1 MAQKVICTFCG
12 SVCDDVEFDV
22 EEFKAKKFCKLGRSK
37 FSKKER
43 IKAPMVDGKEVSY
56 EEATQ
61 KAAEILV
68 NAKKPLLYGWAS
80 TVNEAIRLG
89 VILTEKVR
97 GVYDQC
103 ASVCH
108 APGTLAVI
116 EEGLPGA
123 SLGAIKNR
131 ADLVIFWGS
140 NPMEAHPRHP
150 LRYSMSAK
158 GLLISGRKDRKVVV
172 VDVRKTKTAK
182 KADVFVQIKPGYD
195 YPIISAL
202 RALIKGEDIEVDEV
216 GGVSKEQLKELA
228 EMMKSAKY
236 GVIFYGL
243 GVTQS
248 RGRDRNIENAVK
260 LIQLLNR
267 YTRFVIWPM
276 RGHYNVVGSGEVP
289 AWEVGYQ
296 YAIDFSR
303 GYPRFSPAEFSANE
317 VLQRK
322 DCDAALVIA
331 ADPVAHF
338 PKASVKHLKKIPV
351 IQIDPFP
358 NMTTLVADVVIPS
371 AVYGLEA
378 EGTAYRMDGIPLRV
392 KKVIDTEYWSDEK
405 ILEELLKK
413 VVELRGE

>member
-22 EEFKAKKFCKLGRSK
+22 EEFKPKKFCKLGRSK

-56 EEATQ
+56 EEAIE

-80 TVNEAIRLG
+80 TANEAIRLG
-89 VILTEKVR
+89 VILTEKIR

-116 EEGLPGA
+116 EEGIPGA

-158 GLLISGRKDRKVVV
+158 GLLIKGREDRKVVV

-202 RALIKGEDIEVDEV
+202 RALVKGEDIDVEEV

-228 EMMKSAKY
+228 EMMKNAKY
-236 GVIFYGL
+236 GAIFYGL

-248 RGRDRNIENAVK
+248 RGRDRNVENAVK

-276 RGHYNVVGSGEVP
+276 RGHYNVVGAGEVP

-317 VLQRK
+317 VLQRR
-322 DCDAALVIA
+322 DCDAALVIS

-338 PKASVKHLKKIPV
+338 PKASVEHLKKIPV

-358 NMTTLVADVVIPS
+358 NMTTLVANVVIPS

-405 ILEELLKK
+405 IMEELLKK
-413 VVELRGE
+413 VDELRGE

>member
-1 MAQKVICTFCG
+1 MATEKVICTFCG

-56 EEATQ
+56 EEAIE

-68 NAKKPLLYGWAS
+68 NSKKPLLYGWAS

-89 VILTEKVR
+89 VILTEKVG

-116 EEGLPGA
+116 EEGLPGG
-123 SLGAIKNR
+123 SLGAVKNR
-131 ADLVIFWGS
+131 ADLVVFWGS

-158 GLLISGRKDRKVVV
+158 GLLIEGRKQRKVVV

-182 KADVFVQIKPGYD
+182 KADIFIQIKPGYD
-195 YPIISAL
+195 YPIIAAL
-202 RALIKGEDIEVDEV
+202 RALIKGEDVEVDEV

-228 EMMKSAKY
+228 DMMKNAKY
-236 GVIFYGL
+236 GIIFYGL

-248 RGRDRNIENAVK
+248 RGRDRNVENAIK

-267 YTRFVIWPM
+267 YTRFIILPM
-276 RGHYNVVGSGEVP
+276 RGHYNVVGAGEVP

-331 ADPVAHF
+331 SDPVAHF
-338 PKASVKHLKKIPV
+338 PKTSIEHLKKIPV

-358 NMTTLVADVVIPS
+358 NMTTLVADVIIPS

-378 EGTAYRMDGIPLRV
+378 EGTAYRMDVIPLRV
-392 KKVIDTEYWSDEK
+392 KKVVDTEYWSDEK

-413 VVELRGE
+413 VMELR